1 MVSCRVKK
9 LVFVR
14 LQFSMEHHEWV
25 SINALP
31 YSEWVSINAPPYSEA
46 CFYFEVGDCIAA
58 S

>member
-25 SINALP
+25 SINA
-31 YSEWVSINAPPYSEA
+31 PPYSEA